1 MGNRAVITFSTANN
15 APAIYLH
22 WNGGRA
28 SVEGF
33 LSAARQLGLRHARGH
48 QAQTEALDQLAEM
61 LARFY
66 FRCNVGMTVYR
77 LHFAGSDRDN
87 GDNGTYVLG
96 QDLTILARLHHN
108 RGEEINREK
117 TAAIIEQITAAAPI
131 FNLEK

>member
-1 MGNRAVITFSTANN
+1 MGNRAVITFDTADN

-28 SVEGF
+28 SVQGF
-33 LSAARQLGLRHARGH
+33 IDAARALGLRHAPTAA
-48 QAQTEALDQLAEM
+48 AQTEALDQLAEL
-61 LARFY
+61 LARHY

-77 LHFAGSDRDN
+77 LHYAGADRDN
-87 GDNGTYVLG
+87 GDNGTYLLG

-117 TAAIIEQITAAAPI
+117 TAAIVEQITAAAPL
-131 FNLEK
+131 FN

>member
-1 MGNRAVITFSTANN
+1 MGNRAVITFSTADN

-33 LSAARQLGLRHARGH
+33 LKASRQLGLRHARTP
-48 QAQTEALDQLAEM
+48 QAQADALDNIAEM
-61 LARFY
+61 LARYF
-66 FRCNVGMTVYR
+66 FRCEVGMNVYR

-87 GDNGTYVLG
+87 GDNGTYLLG
-96 QDLTILARLHHN
+96 QDLSILARLHHT

-117 TAAIIEQITAAAPI
+117 TAAIVEQLTTTAPA
-131 FNLEK
+131 FN

>member
-1 MGNRAVITFSTANN
+1 MGNRAVITFATHTN

-28 SVEGF
+28 SIEGF
-33 LSAARQLGLRHARGH
+33 LSAARQLGLRHAPTA

-77 LHFAGSDRDN
+77 LHYAGSDRDN
-87 GDNGTYVLG
+87 GDNGTYLLG
-96 QDLTILARLHHN
+96 KDLTIIERLFKP
-108 RGEEINREK
+108 RADEINHAK
-117 TAAIIEQITAAAPI
+117 TAAIIEQLTATAPI

>member
-1 MGNRAVITFSTANN
+1 MGNRAVITFNTARN

-28 SVEGF
+28 SVQGF
-33 LSAARQLGLRHARGH
+33 IDAARALGLRHAPTAA
-48 QAQTEALDQLAEM
+48 AQTQALDQLAEL
-61 LARFY
+61 LARHY

-77 LHFAGSDRDN
+77 LHYAGSDRDN
-87 GDNGTYVLG
+87 GDNGTYLLG

-117 TAAIIEQITAAAPI
+117 TAAIIEQLTAAAPI
-131 FNLEK
+131 FN